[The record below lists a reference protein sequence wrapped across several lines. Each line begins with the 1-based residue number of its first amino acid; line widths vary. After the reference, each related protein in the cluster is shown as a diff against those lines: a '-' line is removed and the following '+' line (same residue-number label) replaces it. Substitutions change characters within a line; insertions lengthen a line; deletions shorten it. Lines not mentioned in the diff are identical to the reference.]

1 MGWLFSKKEPPGRKE
16 FREEFE
22 TIIAKLRRTDELTQT
37 AVGLAIN
44 LMTSAFV
51 QRFSDIKTFRALS
64 KQEQHAYIQSLTKAE
79 EGLIAKDAHSAL
91 GFGVFKMWIAAL
103 SADDEELIAHFSEE
117 LTFLSKKGDLPVAG

>member
-22 TIIAKLRRTDELTQT
+22 TVMAKLRRADQLTLM
-37 AVGLAIN
+37 AVGHAIN

-51 QRFSDIKTFRALS
+51 QRFGDIKTFRALP

-79 EGLIAKDAHSAL
+79 DGLIAKDPHSAL
-91 GFGVFKMWIAAL
+91 GFGLFKMWIGAL
-103 SADDEELIAHFSEE
+103 SADDEELIAYFSKE
-117 LTFLSKKGDLPVAG
+117 LSFVSKKGDLLV